1 MSGTHGKTSRN
12 CDPLYIFAC
21 WLAWRSEGSIEA
33 RQQLLAALG
42 YCDPDI
48 RMLAK
53 DLLKRDFQPATKL
66 PRSLPRPA

>member
-1 MSGTHGKTSRN
+1 MSSSCDKTSGN

-33 RQQLLAALG
+33 RQQLLAALDD
-42 YCDPDI
+42 CDPAI
-48 RMLAK
+48 RNLAK
-53 DLLKRDFQPATKL
+53 DLLKRDFKRTKV